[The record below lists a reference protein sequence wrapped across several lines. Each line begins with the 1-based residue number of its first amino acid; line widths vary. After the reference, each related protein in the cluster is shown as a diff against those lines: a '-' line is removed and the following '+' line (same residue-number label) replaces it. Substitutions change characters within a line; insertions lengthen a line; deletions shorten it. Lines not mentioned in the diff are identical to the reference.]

1 MNVMFRIMA
10 AIVFVLIFTAG
21 SCASQKQ
28 QKTVHDIAVVPAD
41 NMLSGSSQAD
51 TQAVEVDTST
61 VGDTAVETSPGTC
74 IIESEVSPL
83 NDTVLNVPSGA
94 WTLATIKKQFET
106 PTVIKLSA
114 EGAARVQMLI
124 GGVLL
129 KNIVSDSILIQSKV
143 PAFYQNGVYAHKGRF
158 AGLSKEGVV
167 FEVTPENI
175 LANGRPFR
183 FQVSTSCSSLT
194 LDNKISIDDM
204 AKEIKLKHNK
214 ELLTHYAVMR
224 SNDEPMLIYPAYPKE
239 KTETALQYTGKEI
252 YLLTVSR
259 VREEYYGRST
269 LKLDMTREEYED
281 FFGDTYFPVLIE
293 EPGYFMFGFAHNKLF
308 KRSYIIGS
316 EPNEIPPGTGWS
328 GGRDPSVC
336 DSDIP
341 LYAIFEDQAEQ
352 IGIVTR
358 ETKLNLLEPMT
369 GGNENFVKVYHGR
382 LEAYLQLEKGVQLA
396 VPKESIASCRI
407 VM

>member
-1 MNVMFRIMA
+1 
-10 AIVFVLIFTAG
+10 
-21 SCASQKQ
+21 
-28 QKTVHDIAVVPAD
+28 
-41 NMLSGSSQAD
+41 
-51 TQAVEVDTST
+51 
-61 VGDTAVETSPGTC
+61 
-74 IIESEVSPL
+74 
-83 NDTVLNVPSGA
+83 VLNVPSGA

-143 PAFYQNGVYAHKGRF
+143 PAFYQDGVYAHKGRF
-158 AGLSKEGVV
+158 SGLSKEGVV

-183 FQVSTSCSSLT
+183 FQVSTSCSNLT

-239 KTETALQYTGKEI
+239 KTEPALQYTGKDI

-293 EPGYFMFGFAHNKLF
+293 EPGYFLFGFAHNKLF
-308 KRSYIIGS
+308 KRSIILLSPDKSSRGIIS
-316 EPNEIPPGTGWS
+316 PAY
-328 GGRDPSVC
+328 RDPSVC

-341 LYAIFEDQAEQ
+341 LYAIFEDRAEQ

-369 GGNENFVKVYHGR
+369 GGTENFVKVHHGL
-382 LEAYLQLEKGVQLA
+382 LEAYLQLEKGVHLA
-396 VPKESIASCRI
+396 VPKESTAFCRI